1 MWKVLAKS
9 VQGSGH
15 KRLETVCQDACLTS
29 LFESGLESA
38 GAAQPVLVLAVADG
52 AGSADHSDIGAQ
64 IACRVIHEAIAEHLQ
79 RPDWAPV
86 SREQAI
92 AWYECVRIELERE
105 AESLSVPS
113 RQLACTLLVAMISE
127 NAAAFCQIGDG
138 AHVIR
143 DQEVLRPVFW
153 PQSGEYANTTNFVT
167 SPRIE
172 RDLMFEWRE
181 ERIDDV
187 ALFTDGLQALA
198 LNYATKQA
206 HQPFF
211 TPLLDALRN
220 HPDPM
225 ELEGPM
231 QAFLESKNLSE
242 RTDDDLTLILATRI
256 HPHDP
261 SV

>member
-1 MWKVLAKS
+1 MWKALAKS

-15 KRLETVCQDACLTS
+15 KRLGTACQDACLTN
-29 LFESGLESA
+29 LCEVGLDSA
-38 GAAQPVLVLAVADG
+38 GAAQSVLVLAVADG
-52 AGSADHSDIGAQ
+52 AGSADHSDVGAQ
-64 IACRVIHEAIAEHLQ
+64 TACRVIHEVIAEHLL

-86 SREQAI
+86 SRELAI
-92 AWYECVRIELERE
+92 AWYERVRLELERE
-105 AESLSVPS
+105 AESLAVPS
-113 RQLACTLLVAMISE
+113 RQLACTLLVAMIAE

-143 DQEVLRPVFW
+143 DREELRPVFW

-181 ERIDDV
+181 GRIDDV
-187 ALFTDGLQALA
+187 ALFTDGLQSLA
-198 LNYATKQA
+198 LNYGTKQA

-211 TPLLDALRN
+211 TPLLEALRN
-220 HPDPM
+220 HPNPM
-225 ELEGPM
+225 ELAGPM
-231 QAFLESKNLSE
+231 QAFLESKNLSD

-256 HPHDP
+256 HPHEP
-261 SV
+261 TV